1 MKRKATER
9 AVIEELDLSIARPCR
24 ASLREEVIERYTE
37 MVEDDPT
44 GWPFSTKVAVA
55 SVQGAPGLIVM
66 DGQHRIEACKRAGVD
81 TVIVDTYEAE
91 SLEEAIRF
99 ARAANAKHGERLSRE
114 ELREN
119 ILAYLR
125 AGGDKESDSAI
136 AAAFGIHR
144 KTVAAL
150 RETAAIP
157 SRKEAIRAA
166 VEKAIQENPQAS
178 VREVA
183 KMAGVDKAAVERETA
198 QVSQNGTFGQFE
210 TPKPPQT
217 AASCGYSAQ
226 VADTSK
232 LPPRRDASPLPRRPD
247 AVSPNGQNGQPTT
260 TPPRRDAQPPRRVL
274 KPETPQQ
281 PKQDPK
287 PIYDEVGHQMPPDLY
302 EAWFAERKAVDDW
315 LARTRA
321 ILREVKAAAS
331 GNETAE
337 DEEPTGFASLRF
349 HQFTAAITNS
359 LEVAISALKDVRP
372 EALCTCKGYGCKRC
386 HERGW
391 MTQRQ
396 YRAIIPED
404 QQ

>member
-9 AVIEELDLSIARPCR
+9 AAIADLDLSIVKPCR
-24 ASLREEVIERYTE
+24 ASLREEVIERYRE

-44 GWPFSTKVAVA
+44 GWPFATKVAVA

-91 SLEEAIRF
+91 SLDEAIRF

-144 KTVAAL
+144 KTVATL

-166 VEKAIQENPQAS
+166 VEKAIEENPQAS
-178 VREVA
+178 VREIA
-183 KMAGVDKAAVERETA
+183 KAAGVSEWDARTA
-198 QVSQNGTFGQFE
+198 TVQVCENGQNCQNHK
-210 TPKPPQT
+210 PHPPQT
-217 AASCGYSAQ
+217 AATCGYSAQ
-226 VADTSK
+226 VADTAK
-232 LPPRRDASPLPRRPD
+232 LPPRRDAAPLPHLP
-247 AVSPNGQNGQPTT
+247 AAPQSAQPATQ
-260 TPPRRDAQPPRRVL
+260 PPRRDAQPPRRVL
-274 KPETPQQ
+274 KPETAQ
-281 PKQDPK
+281 PKSDPK

-302 EAWFAERKAVDDW
+302 EAWFTERKAVDDW
-315 LARTRA
+315 LNRTRA
-321 ILREVKAAAS
+321 ILREVKAAAE

>member
-9 AVIEELDLSIARPCR
+9 AVIDELDLSIVRPCR

-37 MVEDDPT
+37 MVEDDHT

-66 DGQHRIEACKRAGVD
+66 DGQHRIEACKRAGVA

-91 SLEEAIRF
+91 SLDEAIRF

-166 VEKAIQENPQAS
+166 IEKAIKDNPQAS
-178 VREVA
+178 VREIA
-183 KMAGVDKAAVERETA
+183 KAAGISKSVVERETL
-198 QVSQNGTFGQFE
+198 QVSQNGQNGQNAA
-210 TPKPPQT
+210 PQPPQT
-217 AASCGYSAQ
+217 AATCGNFAQ
-226 VADTSK
+226 VADTDK
-232 LPPRRDASPLPRRPD
+232 LPTRRDAAPLPQRTAAP
-247 AVSPNGQNGQPTT
+247 QNAQHAT

-274 KPETPQQ
+274 KPETAQ
-281 PKQDPK
+281 PKPDPK
-287 PIYDEVGHQMPPDLY
+287 PIYDEVGHQVPPDLY
-302 EAWFAERKAVDDW
+302 EAWFSERKSVDDW

-321 ILREVKAAAS
+321 ILREVKAAAA
-331 GNETAE
+331 GNESAE
-337 DEEPTGFASLRF
+337 DEKPTGFASLRF

>member
-9 AVIEELDLSIARPCR
+9 AVIEELDLSIVKPCR

-91 SLEEAIRF
+91 SLDEAIRF

-166 VEKAIQENPQAS
+166 VEKAIQENPQAGH
-178 VREVA
+178 RTLA
-183 KMAGVDKAAVERETA
+183 KAAGVSEWDVRTVTVAVCENG
-198 QVSQNGTFGQFE
+198 QNGQNSA
-210 TPKPPQT
+210 PQPPQT
-217 AASCGYSAQ
+217 AASCGNYAQ
-226 VADTSK
+226 VADTAK
-232 LPPRRDASPLPRRPD
+232 LPPRRDAQSLPQRPA
-247 AVSPNGQNGQPTT
+247 AVSQSGQNGQNGTPT
-260 TPPRRDAQPPRRVL
+260 PRRDAQPPRRVL
-274 KPETPQQ
+274 KPETQQ
-281 PKQDPK
+281 PKPDPK

-315 LARTRA
+315 LNRTRA
-321 ILREVKAAAS
+321 ILREVKAAAE

>member
-9 AVIEELDLSIARPCR
+9 AAIDDLDLSIVRPCR

-44 GWPFSTKVAVA
+44 GWPFATKVAVA

-91 SLEEAIRF
+91 SLDEAIRF

-144 KTVAAL
+144 KTVSAL

-166 VEKAIQENPQAS
+166 VEKAIQENPQAGH
-178 VREVA
+178 RTLA
-183 KMAGVDKAAVERETA
+183 KAAGVSEWDVRTVTVAVCENG
-198 QVSQNGTFGQFE
+198 QNCQKSAPQQT
-210 TPKPPQT
+210 QT
-217 AASCGYSAQ
+217 AASCGNYAQ
-226 VADTSK
+226 VADTVK
-232 LPPRRDASPLPRRPD
+232 LPPRRDASPLPQRP
-247 AVSPNGQNGQPTT
+247 AAPQNGQPTT
-260 TPPRRDAQPPRRVL
+260 PPPRRDAQPPRRVL
-274 KPETPQQ
+274 KPETTQ
-281 PKQDPK
+281 PKPDPK

-315 LARTRA
+315 LNRTRA
-321 ILREVKAAAS
+321 ILREVKAAAE

>member
-9 AVIEELDLSIARPCR
+9 AAIADLDLSIVRPCR
-24 ASLREEVIERYTE
+24 ASLREEVIERYRE

-44 GWPFSTKVAVA
+44 GWPFATKVSVA

-66 DGQHRIEACKRAGVD
+66 DGQHRIEACKRAGVE

-91 SLEEAIRF
+91 SLDEAIRF

-136 AAAFGIHR
+136 AAEFGIHR

-150 RETAAIP
+150 RETASIP

-183 KMAGVDKAAVERETA
+183 KMAGASKSTIDRETA
-198 QVSQNGTFGQFE
+198 QVSQNGTFGQFG

-217 AASCGYSAQ
+217 AATCGYSAQ
-226 VADTSK
+226 VADTVK
-232 LPPRRDASPLPRRPD
+232 LPPRRDAQPIPQRP
-247 AVSPNGQNGQPTT
+247 AAPQIAQHATQ
-260 TPPRRDAQPPRRVL
+260 PPRRDAQPPRRVL
-274 KPETPQQ
+274 KPETAQ
-281 PKQDPK
+281 PKPDPK

-302 EAWFAERKAVDDW
+302 EAWFTERKAVDDW

-321 ILREVKAAAS
+321 ILREVKAAAE
-331 GNETAE
+331 GNENPE

>member
-9 AVIEELDLSIARPCR
+9 AVIEELDLSIVKPCR
-24 ASLREEVIERYTE
+24 ASLREEVIERYRE

-44 GWPFSTKVAVA
+44 GWPFATKVAVA
-55 SVQGAPGLIVM
+55 EIQGAPGLIVM
-66 DGQHRIEACKRAGVD
+66 DGQHRIEACKRAGVA

-91 SLEEAIRF
+91 SLDEAIRY

-144 KTVAAL
+144 KTVATL

-166 VEKAIQENPQAS
+166 VEKAIEENPQAGH
-178 VREVA
+178 RTLA
-183 KMAGVDKAAVERETA
+183 KAAGVSEWDVRTVTAAACENG
-198 QVSQNGTFGQFE
+198 QNCQKYA
-210 TPKPPQT
+210 PSAPQT
-217 AASCGYSAQ
+217 AATCGNFAQ
-226 VADTSK
+226 VADTDK
-232 LPPRRDASPLPRRPD
+232 LPPRRDAAPLPQRP
-247 AVSPNGQNGQPTT
+247 AAPQNGQPA
-260 TPPRRDAQPPRRVL
+260 TPPPRLDTQPPRRVL
-274 KPETPQQ
+274 KPENTH
-281 PKQDPK
+281 PKPDPK

-315 LARTRA
+315 LARTRS
-321 ILREVKAAAS
+321 ILREVKAAA
-331 GNETAE
+331 GNEAAE

>member
-9 AVIEELDLSIARPCR
+9 ALIEELDLSIVRPCR
-24 ASLREEVIERYTE
+24 ASLREEVIERYRE
-37 MVEDDPT
+37 MVEDDKT
-44 GWPFSTKVAVA
+44 GWPFSTKIAVA
-55 SVQGAPGLIVM
+55 EVPGVIKRVVM
-66 DGQHRIEACKRAGVD
+66 DGQHRIEACKRAGFA
-81 TVIVDTYEAE
+81 TVIADFYEAE
-91 SLEEAIRF
+91 SIDEVIRF

-125 AGGDKESDSAI
+125 AGGDKESDTAI
-136 AAAFGIHR
+136 AETFGVSR
-144 KTVAAL
+144 NTVAEW
-150 RETAAIP
+150 RKVYTIP
-157 SRKEAIRAA
+157 SRKAAIRAA
-166 VEKAIQENPQAS
+166 VDKAIQENPQAGHKAL
-178 VREVA
+178 A
-183 KMAGVDKAAVERETA
+183 KAAGVSVWDVRASTDKVCENA
-198 QVSQNGTFGQFE
+198 QTVQIH
-210 TPKPPQT
+210 TPSAPQT
-217 AASCGYSAQ
+217 AATCCNYAQ
-226 VADTSK
+226 VADTVK
-232 LPPRRDASPLPRRPD
+232 LPPRRDAAPLPQRPD
-247 AVSPNGQNGQPTT
+247 VPQTGQPTT
-260 TPPRRDAQPPRRVL
+260 PPPRRDAQPPRRVL

-281 PKQDPK
+281 PKPDPK
-287 PIYDEVGHQMPPDLY
+287 PIYDEVGHEMPPDLY
-302 EAWFAERKAVDDW
+302 EAWFSERKAVDDW
-315 LARTRA
+315 LNRTRA
-321 ILREVKAAAS
+321 ILREVKAAAE

>member
-9 AVIEELDLSIARPCR
+9 AVIEELDLSIVRPCR

-66 DGQHRIEACKRAGVD
+66 DGQHRIEACKRAGVA

-91 SLEEAIRF
+91 SLDEAIRF
-99 ARAANAKHGERLSRE
+99 ARAANAKHGERLSRD

-183 KMAGVDKAAVERETA
+183 RMAGVDKAAVERETA
-198 QVSQNGTFGQFE
+198 QVSQNGQKCQFE

-217 AASCGYSAQ
+217 DESFAKLPQ
-226 VADTSK
+226 VADTPN
-232 LPPRRDASPLPRRPD
+232 LPPRRDAQPLPQRPA
-247 AVSPNGQNGQPTT
+247 AVSQSGQNGQNGTPT
-260 TPPRRDAQPPRRVL
+260 PRRYAQPPRRVL
-274 KPETPQQ
+274 KPETAQ
-281 PKQDPK
+281 PKPDPK

-315 LARTRA
+315 LNRTRA
-321 ILREVKAAAS
+321 ILREVKAAAA
-331 GNETAE
+331 GNEAAE

>member
-9 AVIEELDLSIARPCR
+9 AAIEDLDLSIVKPCR

-66 DGQHRIEACKRAGVD
+66 DGQHRIEACKRAGVA

-91 SLEEAIRF
+91 SLDEAIRF

-136 AAAFGIHR
+136 AAEFGIHR

-157 SRKEAIRAA
+157 SRKEAARAA
-166 VEKAIQENPQAS
+166 IEKAIQENPQAS
-178 VREVA
+178 ARELA
-183 KMAGVDKAAVERETA
+183 RNAGVDDRTVRRLTEEVRQT
-198 QVSQNGTFGQFE
+198 GTFGQNAA
-210 TPKPPQT
+210 PKPPQT
-217 AASCGYSAQ
+217 AATCGYSAQ
-226 VADTSK
+226 VADTAK
-232 LPPRRDASPLPRRPD
+232 LPPRRDAAPLPQRP
-247 AVSPNGQNGQPTT
+247 AAPQSAQPTT
-260 TPPRRDAQPPRRVL
+260 PPPRRDAQPPRRVL
-274 KPETPQQ
+274 KPENSQ
-281 PKQDPK
+281 PKPDPK

-302 EAWFAERKAVDDW
+302 EAWFTERKAVDDW
-315 LARTRA
+315 LNRTRA
-321 ILREVKAAAS
+321 ILREVKAAAE
-331 GNETAE
+331 GNETTE

>member
-9 AVIEELDLSIARPCR
+9 ADIADLDLSIVRPCR
-24 ASLREEVIERYTE
+24 ASLREEVIERYRE

-44 GWPFSTKVAVA
+44 GWPFATKVAVA

-91 SLEEAIRF
+91 SLDEAIRF

-166 VEKAIQENPQAS
+166 VEKAIEENPQAGS
-178 VREVA
+178 KALA
-183 KMAGVDKAAVERETA
+183 KAAGVDAKTIRNTTAAGGKT
-198 QVSQNGTFGQFE
+198 GTFGQKS
-210 TPKPPQT
+210 PLPPPQT
-217 AASCGYSAQ
+217 AASCGNCAQ
-226 VADTSK
+226 VADIQK
-232 LPPRRDASPLPRRPD
+232 L
-247 AVSPNGQNGQPTT
+247 
-260 TPPRRDAQPPRRVL
+260 PPRRDAQPPRRVL
-274 KPETPQQ
+274 KPETQQ
-281 PKQDPK
+281 PKPDPK

-302 EAWFAERKAVDDW
+302 EAWFSERKAVDDW
-315 LARTRA
+315 LNRTRA
-321 ILREVKAAAS
+321 ILREVKAAAE

>member
-1 MKRKATER
+1 MQRKATER
-9 AVIEELDLSIARPCR
+9 ATIESLDLSIVKPCR
-24 ASLREEVIERYTE
+24 ASLREEVIERYRE
-37 MVEDDPT
+37 MVENDPE
-44 GWPFSTKVAVA
+44 GWPFDTKVAVA
-55 SVQGAPGLIVM
+55 EIPGADMRVVM
-66 DGQHRIEACKRAGVD
+66 DGQHRIEACKRAGAE
-81 TVIVDTYEAE
+81 TVIVDLYAAE
-91 SLEEAIRF
+91 NLDEAIRY

-157 SRKEAIRAA
+157 SRKAAIRAA
-166 VEKAIQENPQAS
+166 VEKAIQENPQAGH
-178 VREVA
+178 RTLA
-183 KMAGVDKAAVERETA
+183 KAAGVSEWDVRTVTVAVCENG
-198 QVSQNGTFGQFE
+198 QNCQKSA
-210 TPKPPQT
+210 PSAPQT

-226 VADTSK
+226 VADTAK
-232 LPPRRDASPLPRRPD
+232 LPPRRDASPLPQRP
-247 AVSPNGQNGQPTT
+247 AETP
-260 TPPRRDAQPPRRVL
+260 PPRRDAQPPRRVL
-274 KPETPQQ
+274 KPETPQ
-281 PKQDPK
+281 PKPDPK

-315 LARTRA
+315 LNRTRA
-321 ILREVKAAAS
+321 ILREVKAAAA

>member
-9 AVIEELDLSIARPCR
+9 AVIEELDLSIVKPCR

-44 GWPFSTKVAVA
+44 GWPFATKVAVA
-55 SVQGAPGLIVM
+55 SIQGAPGLIVM
-66 DGQHRIEACKRAGVD
+66 DGQHRIEACKRAGVA

-91 SLEEAIRF
+91 SLDEAIRF

-125 AGGDKESDSAI
+125 AGGDKESDSSI

-183 KMAGVDKAAVERETA
+183 RMAGVDKAAVERETA
-198 QVSQNGTFGQFE
+198 QVSQNGQKCQFE
-210 TPKPPQT
+210 TPNPPQT
-217 AASCGYSAQ
+217 AESFAKLPQ
-226 VADTSK
+226 VADTPN
-232 LPPRRDASPLPRRPD
+232 LPPRRDAAPLPQRP
-247 AVSPNGQNGQPTT
+247 AAPQNGQPATP
-260 TPPRRDAQPPRRVL
+260 PPRRDAQPPRRVL
-274 KPETPQQ
+274 KTEAAN
-281 PKQDPK
+281 PKPDPK
-287 PIYDEVGHQMPPDLY
+287 PIYDEVGHEMPPDLY
-302 EAWFAERKAVDDW
+302 DAWFAERKAVDDW

-321 ILREVKAAAS
+321 ILREVKAAAA
-331 GNETAE
+331 GNEAAE

-396 YRAIIPED
+396 FRAIIPED

>member
-9 AVIEELDLSIARPCR
+9 AAIEELDLSIVRPCR
-24 ASLREEVIERYTE
+24 ASLREEVIERYRE

-44 GWPFSTKVAVA
+44 GWPFATKVAVA

-66 DGQHRIEACKRAGVD
+66 DGQHRIEACKRAGVA

-91 SLEEAIRF
+91 SLDEAIRF

-136 AAAFGIHR
+136 AAEFGIHR

-157 SRKEAIRAA
+157 SRKEATRAA
-166 VEKAIQENPQAS
+166 IEKAIKDNPQAS
-178 VREVA
+178 VREIA
-183 KMAGVDKAAVERETA
+183 KAAGVSEWDARTA
-198 QVSQNGTFGQFE
+198 TVQVCENGQNCQNH
-210 TPKPPQT
+210 TPQLPQT
-217 AASCGYSAQ
+217 AATCGYSAQ

-232 LPPRRDASPLPRRPD
+232 LPQRRDASPLPQRP
-247 AVSPNGQNGQPTT
+247 AAPQSGQPSTQ
-260 TPPRRDAQPPRRVL
+260 PQRRDAQPPRRVL
-274 KPETPQQ
+274 KPETQQQ
-281 PKQDPK
+281 PKPDPK

-321 ILREVKAAAS
+321 ILREVKAAAE

-396 YRAIIPED
+396 YRAIITED

>member
-1 MKRKATER
+1 
-9 AVIEELDLSIARPCR
+9 
-24 ASLREEVIERYTE
+24 

-44 GWPFSTKVAVA
+44 GWPFATKVAVA

-66 DGQHRIEACKRAGVD
+66 DGQHRIEACKRAGVA

-91 SLEEAIRF
+91 SLDEAIRF

-157 SRKEAIRAA
+157 SRKEAVRAA
-166 VEKAIQENPQAS
+166 VEKAIQENPQDSA
-178 VREVA
+178 RGLA
-183 KMAGVDKAAVERETA
+183 RIAGVDEKTIRNMTEEVRKT
-198 QVSQNGTFGQFE
+198 GTFGQKSA
-210 TPKPPQT
+210 PQQPQT
-217 AASCGYSAQ
+217 AATCGYSAQ
-226 VADTSK
+226 VADTTK
-232 LPPRRDASPLPRRPD
+232 LPPRRDAQPLPQRPA
-247 AVSPNGQNGQPTT
+247 AVSQSGQNCQNGTP
-260 TPPRRDAQPPRRVL
+260 PPRRDAQPPRRVL
-274 KPETPQQ
+274 KPETAQ
-281 PKQDPK
+281 PKPDPK
-287 PIYDEVGHQMPPDLY
+287 PIYDEVGHEMPPDLY

-321 ILREVKAAAS
+321 ILREVKAAAA
-331 GNETAE
+331 GNEAAD

>member
-9 AVIEELDLSIARPCR
+9 AAIDDLDLSIVRPCR
-24 ASLREEVIERYTE
+24 ASLREEVIERYRE

-44 GWPFSTKVAVA
+44 GWPFATKVAVA

-66 DGQHRIEACKRAGVD
+66 DGQHRIEACKRAGVA

-91 SLEEAIRF
+91 SLDEAIRF

-166 VEKAIQENPQAS
+166 IEKAIKDNPQAS
-178 VREVA
+178 VREIA
-183 KMAGVDKAAVERETA
+183 KAAGISKSVVERETL
-198 QVSQNGTFGQFE
+198 QVSQNGQNGQNAA
-210 TPKPPQT
+210 PQPPQT
-217 AASCGYSAQ
+217 AATFGNFAQ
-226 VADTSK
+226 VADTDK
-232 LPPRRDASPLPRRPD
+232 LPTRRDAAPLPQRTAAP
-247 AVSPNGQNGQPTT
+247 QNAQHAT

-274 KPETPQQ
+274 KPETAQ
-281 PKQDPK
+281 PKPDPK
-287 PIYDEVGHQMPPDLY
+287 PIYDEVGHQVPPDLY

-321 ILREVKAAAS
+321 ILREVKAAAA
-331 GNETAE
+331 GNEAAE
-337 DEEPTGFASLRF
+337 DDEPNGFASLRF

>member
-9 AVIEELDLSIARPCR
+9 AVIDELDLSIVRPCR

-37 MVEDDPT
+37 MVEDDHT

-66 DGQHRIEACKRAGVD
+66 DGQHRIEACKRAGVA

-91 SLEEAIRF
+91 SLDEAIRF

-166 VEKAIQENPQAS
+166 IEKAIKDNPQAS
-178 VREVA
+178 VREIA
-183 KMAGVDKAAVERETA
+183 KAAGISKSVVERETL
-198 QVSQNGTFGQFE
+198 QVSQNGQNGQNAA
-210 TPKPPQT
+210 PQPPQT
-217 AASCGYSAQ
+217 AATCGNFAQ
-226 VADTSK
+226 VADTDK
-232 LPPRRDASPLPRRPD
+232 LPTRRDAAPLPQRTAAP
-247 AVSPNGQNGQPTT
+247 QNAQHAT

-274 KPETPQQ
+274 KPETAQ
-281 PKQDPK
+281 PKPDPK
-287 PIYDEVGHQMPPDLY
+287 PIYDEVGHQVPPDLY
-302 EAWFAERKAVDDW
+302 EAWFSERKSVDDW

-321 ILREVKAAAS
+321 ILREVKAAAA
-331 GNETAE
+331 GNEADE
-337 DEEPTGFASLRF
+337 DEKPTGFASLRF

>member
-9 AVIEELDLSIARPCR
+9 AVIEELDLSIVRPCR
-24 ASLREEVIERYTE
+24 ASLREEVIERYRE

-44 GWPFSTKVAVA
+44 GWPFATKVAVA
-55 SVQGAPGLIVM
+55 EIPGADRRVVM
-66 DGQHRIEACKRAGVD
+66 DGQHRIEACKRAGVA

-91 SLEEAIRF
+91 SLDEAIRF

-136 AAAFGIHR
+136 AAEFGIHR

-166 VEKAIQENPQAS
+166 VEKAIQDNPQAGH
-178 VREVA
+178 RTLA
-183 KMAGVDKAAVERETA
+183 KAAGVSEWDVRTVTVAVCENG
-198 QVSQNGTFGQFE
+198 QNCQKSA
-210 TPKPPQT
+210 PSAPQT
-217 AASCGYSAQ
+217 AATCGNFAQ
-226 VADTSK
+226 VADTDK
-232 LPPRRDASPLPRRPD
+232 LPQRRDAAPLPQRP
-247 AVSPNGQNGQPTT
+247 AEVSQSGQNCQNGTP
-260 TPPRRDAQPPRRVL
+260 PPRRDAQPQRRVL
-274 KPETPQQ
+274 KPETAQTKP
-281 PKQDPK
+281 DPK

-321 ILREVKAAAS
+321 ILREVKAAAA
-331 GNETAE
+331 GNESSE

>member
-9 AVIEELDLSIARPCR
+9 AAIADLDLSIVRPCR
-24 ASLREEVIERYTE
+24 ASLREEVIERYRE
-37 MVEDDPT
+37 MVENDST

-55 SVQGAPGLIVM
+55 EVPGAQGLVVM
-66 DGQHRIEACKRAGVD
+66 DGQHRIEACKRAGID
-81 TVIVDTYEAE
+81 TVIVDRYEAE
-91 SLEEAIRF
+91 SMDEAIRF

-144 KTVAAL
+144 KTVATL

-166 VEKAIQENPQAS
+166 VEKAIQENPQAGH
-178 VREVA
+178 RTLA
-183 KMAGVDKAAVERETA
+183 KAAGVSEWDVRTVTVAVCENG
-198 QVSQNGTFGQFE
+198 QNCQKSA
-210 TPKPPQT
+210 PSAPQT
-217 AASCGYSAQ
+217 AESCAHLPQ
-226 VADTSK
+226 VADTAK
-232 LPPRRDASPLPRRPD
+232 LPPRRDAAPIPQRP
-247 AVSPNGQNGQPTT
+247 AAPKSAQPS
-260 TPPRRDAQPPRRVL
+260 TPPPRRVL
-274 KPETPQQ
+274 KPETAQ
-281 PKQDPK
+281 PKPDPK

-302 EAWFAERKAVDDW
+302 EAWFTERKAVDDW
-315 LARTRA
+315 LNRTRA
-321 ILREVKAAAS
+321 ILREVKSAAE

-337 DEEPTGFASLRF
+337 DEEPTGFSSLRF
-349 HQFTAAITNS
+349 HQFTAAITTS

>member
-9 AVIEELDLSIARPCR
+9 AVIDELDLSIVRPCR
-24 ASLREEVIERYTE
+24 ASLREEVIERYRE

-44 GWPFSTKVAVA
+44 GWPFATKVAVA

-66 DGQHRIEACKRAGVD
+66 DGQHRIEACKRAGVA

-91 SLEEAIRF
+91 SLDEAIRF
-99 ARAANAKHGERLSRE
+99 ARAANAKHGERLSSE

-125 AGGDKESDSAI
+125 AGGDKESDSSI

-178 VREVA
+178 ARGLA
-183 KMAGVDKAAVERETA
+183 RIAGVDEKTIRNMTEEVRQT
-198 QVSQNGTFGQFE
+198 GTFGQKSA
-210 TPKPPQT
+210 PQQPQT
-217 AASCGYSAQ
+217 AATCGYSAQ
-226 VADTSK
+226 VADTAK
-232 LPPRRDASPLPRRPD
+232 LPTRRDAAPLPQRPA
-247 AVSPNGQNGQPTT
+247 AVSQSGQNCQNGTP
-260 TPPRRDAQPPRRVL
+260 PPRRDAQPPRRVL
-274 KPETPQQ
+274 KPETAQ
-281 PKQDPK
+281 PKPDPK
-287 PIYDEVGHQMPPDLY
+287 PIYDEVGHQVPPDLY

-321 ILREVKAAAS
+321 ILREVKAAAA
-331 GNETAE
+331 GNEAAE
-337 DEEPTGFASLRF
+337 DEKPTGFASLRF

>member
-9 AVIEELDLSIARPCR
+9 AAISDLDLSIVRPCR

-44 GWPFSTKVAVA
+44 GWPFATKVAVA

-66 DGQHRIEACKRAGVD
+66 DGQHRIEACKRAGVA

-91 SLEEAIRF
+91 SLDEAIRF

-166 VEKAIQENPQAS
+166 VEKAIQENPQAGS
-178 VREVA
+178 KALA
-183 KMAGVDKAAVERETA
+183 KAAGVDAMAVRRVTSA
-198 QVSQNGTFGQFE
+198 GGQNGQNCQND
-210 TPKPPQT
+210 PLPPPQT
-217 AASCGYSAQ
+217 AATCGYSAQ

-232 LPPRRDASPLPRRPD
+232 LPPRRDASPLPQRP
-247 AVSPNGQNGQPTT
+247 AEVSQNGQNGQPATP
-260 TPPRRDAQPPRRVL
+260 PPRRDAQPPRRVL
-274 KPETPQQ
+274 KPETPQ
-281 PKQDPK
+281 PKPDPK

-315 LARTRA
+315 LTRTRA

-331 GNETAE
+331 GNEAAE

>member
-9 AVIEELDLSIARPCR
+9 AVIDELDLSIVRPCR

-37 MVEDDPT
+37 MVEDDHT

-66 DGQHRIEACKRAGVD
+66 DGQHRIEACKRAGVA

-91 SLEEAIRF
+91 SLDEAIRF

-166 VEKAIQENPQAS
+166 IEKAIKDNPQAS
-178 VREVA
+178 VREIA
-183 KMAGVDKAAVERETA
+183 KAAGISKSVVERETL
-198 QVSQNGTFGQFE
+198 QVSQNGQNGQNAA
-210 TPKPPQT
+210 PQPPQT
-217 AASCGYSAQ
+217 AATCGNFAQ
-226 VADTSK
+226 VADTDK
-232 LPPRRDASPLPRRPD
+232 LPTRRDAAPLPQRTAAP
-247 AVSPNGQNGQPTT
+247 QNAQHAT

-274 KPETPQQ
+274 KPETAQ
-281 PKQDPK
+281 PKPDPK
-287 PIYDEVGHQMPPDLY
+287 PIYDEVGHQVPPDLY
-302 EAWFAERKAVDDW
+302 EAWFSERKSVDDW

-321 ILREVKAAAS
+321 ILREVKAAAA
-331 GNETAE
+331 GNEAAE
-337 DEEPTGFASLRF
+337 DEKPTGFASLRF

>member
-9 AVIEELDLSIARPCR
+9 AAIDDLDLSIVRPCR

-44 GWPFSTKVAVA
+44 GWPFATKVAVA

-66 DGQHRIEACKRAGVD
+66 DGQHRIEACKRAGVA

-91 SLEEAIRF
+91 SLDEAIRF

-136 AAAFGIHR
+136 AAEFGIHR

-166 VEKAIQENPQAS
+166 VEKAIQENPQAGH
-178 VREVA
+178 RTLA
-183 KMAGVDKAAVERETA
+183 KAAGVSEWDVRTVTVAVCENG
-198 QVSQNGTFGQFE
+198 QNCQKSA
-210 TPKPPQT
+210 PSAPQT
-217 AASCGYSAQ
+217 AASCGNYAQ
-226 VADTSK
+226 VADTAK
-232 LPPRRDASPLPRRPD
+232 LPQRRDAQPLPKRP
-247 AVSPNGQNGQPTT
+247 AAPQIAQTT
-260 TPPRRDAQPPRRVL
+260 TPPPRRDAQPPRRVL
-274 KPETPQQ
+274 KPETTQ
-281 PKQDPK
+281 PKPDPK

-315 LARTRA
+315 LTRTRA
-321 ILREVKAAAS
+321 ILREVKAAAD
-331 GNETAE
+331 GNEAAE

>member
-9 AVIEELDLSIARPCR
+9 AVIDDLDLSIVRPCR

-44 GWPFSTKVAVA
+44 GWPFATKVAVA

-66 DGQHRIEACKRAGVD
+66 DGQHRIEACKRAGVA

-91 SLEEAIRF
+91 SLDEAIRY

-166 VEKAIQENPQAS
+166 VEKAIQENPQAGS
-178 VREVA
+178 KALA
-183 KMAGVDKAAVERETA
+183 KAAGVDDRAVRRLTDA
-198 QVSQNGTFGQFE
+198 GGQNGTFGQNA
-210 TPKPPQT
+210 PLPPPQT
-217 AASCGYSAQ
+217 AETCGNYAQ
-226 VADTSK
+226 VDDTSK
-232 LPPRRDASPLPRRPD
+232 LPPRRDAQPLPQRPA
-247 AVSPNGQNGQPTT
+247 AVSQSGQNCQNWTP
-260 TPPRRDAQPPRRVL
+260 PPRRDAQPLRRVL
-274 KPETPQQ
+274 KPETSQ
-281 PKQDPK
+281 PKPDPK
-287 PIYDEVGHQMPPDLY
+287 PIYDEVGHQVPPDLY

-321 ILREVKAAAS
+321 ILREVKADAA
-331 GNETAE
+331 GNEAAE
-337 DEEPTGFASLRF
+337 DDEPNGFASLRF

>member
-9 AVIEELDLSIARPCR
+9 AAISDLDLSIVRPCR
-24 ASLREEVIERYTE
+24 SSLREEVIERYTE

-66 DGQHRIEACKRAGVD
+66 DGQHRIEACKRAGVE

-91 SLEEAIRF
+91 SLDEAIRF

-144 KTVAAL
+144 KTVATL

-166 VEKAIQENPQAS
+166 VKKAIQENPQAS
-178 VREVA
+178 VREIA
-183 KMAGVDKAAVERETA
+183 KAAGASKSVVDRETA

-210 TPKPPQT
+210 TPQPPQT
-217 AASCGYSAQ
+217 AATCGNYAQ
-226 VADTSK
+226 VADTAK
-232 LPPRRDASPLPRRPD
+232 LPPRRDAQPIPQRP
-247 AVSPNGQNGQPTT
+247 AATQSAQPATP
-260 TPPRRDAQPPRRVL
+260 PPRRDAQPPRRVL

-281 PKQDPK
+281 PKSDPK

-321 ILREVKAAAS
+321 ILREVKAAAE

>member
-9 AVIEELDLSIARPCR
+9 AAIADLDLSIVRPCR

-66 DGQHRIEACKRAGVD
+66 DGQHRIEACKRAGVA

-91 SLEEAIRF
+91 SLDEAIRF

-136 AAAFGIHR
+136 AAEFGIHR

-166 VEKAIQENPQAS
+166 VEKAIQENPQAGH
-178 VREVA
+178 RTLA
-183 KMAGVDKAAVERETA
+183 KAAGVSEWDVRTVTVAVCENG
-198 QVSQNGTFGQFE
+198 QNCQKSA
-210 TPKPPQT
+210 PCAPQT

-226 VADTSK
+226 VADTAK
-232 LPPRRDASPLPRRPD
+232 L
-247 AVSPNGQNGQPTT
+247 
-260 TPPRRDAQPPRRVL
+260 PPRRDAQPPRRVL
-274 KPETPQQ
+274 KPETPQ
-281 PKQDPK
+281 PKPDPK

-321 ILREVKAAAS
+321 ILREVKAAAE

>member
-1 MKRKATER
+1 MKRKSTER
-9 AVIEELDLSIARPCR
+9 ALIEELDLSIVRPCR
-24 ASLREEVIERYTE
+24 ASLREEVIERYRE
-37 MVEDDPT
+37 MVEDDKT

-55 SVQGAPGLIVM
+55 EVPGEIKRVVM
-66 DGQHRIEACKRAGVD
+66 DGQHRIEACKRAGFA
-81 TVIVDTYEAE
+81 TVIADFYEAE
-91 SLEEAIRF
+91 SIDEVIRF

-136 AAAFGIHR
+136 AAEFGVHR
-144 KTVAAL
+144 KTVATL

-166 VEKAIQENPQAS
+166 VEKAIEENPQAGS
-178 VREVA
+178 KALA
-183 KMAGVDKAAVERETA
+183 KAAGVDAKTIRNTTAAGGKT
-198 QVSQNGTFGQFE
+198 GTFGQKS
-210 TPKPPQT
+210 PLPPPQT
-217 AASCGYSAQ
+217 AASFGNYAQ
-226 VADTSK
+226 VADTAK
-232 LPPRRDASPLPRRPD
+232 LPPRRDASTLPKRP
-247 AVSPNGQNGQPTT
+247 AAPQNGQPTT
-260 TPPRRDAQPPRRVL
+260 PPTRRDAQPPRRVL
-274 KPETPQQ
+274 KPETKQQ
-281 PKQDPK
+281 PKPDPK
-287 PIYDEVGHQMPPDLY
+287 PIYDEVGHEMPPDLY

-315 LARTRA
+315 LTRTRA
-321 ILREVKAAAS
+321 ILREVKAAAA

>member
-9 AVIEELDLSIARPCR
+9 AVIEDLDLSIVRPCR
-24 ASLREEVIERYTE
+24 SSLREEVIERYKE

-44 GWPFSTKVAVA
+44 GWPFATKVSVA
-55 SVQGAPGLIVM
+55 SVQGASGLIVM

-91 SLEEAIRF
+91 SLDEAIRF

-136 AAAFGIHR
+136 AAEFGIHR
-144 KTVAAL
+144 KTVATL

-166 VEKAIQENPQAS
+166 VEKAIQENPQAGH
-178 VREVA
+178 RTLA
-183 KMAGVDKAAVERETA
+183 KAAGVSEWDVRTVTVAVCENG
-198 QVSQNGTFGQFE
+198 QNCQKSA
-210 TPKPPQT
+210 PKPPQT
-217 AASCGYSAQ
+217 AASCGNYAQ
-226 VADTSK
+226 VTDTVK
-232 LPPRRDASPLPRRPD
+232 LPPRRDAAPLPQRP
-247 AVSPNGQNGQPTT
+247 AAPQNGQPATQ
-260 TPPRRDAQPPRRVL
+260 PPRRDAQPPRRVL
-274 KPETPQQ
+274 KPEAAQ
-281 PKQDPK
+281 PKPDPK

-321 ILREVKAAAS
+321 ILREVKSAAA
-331 GNETAE
+331 GNEAAE

>member
-9 AVIEELDLSIARPCR
+9 AVIEELDLSIVKPCR
-24 ASLREEVIERYTE
+24 ASLREEVIERYKE

-44 GWPFSTKVAVA
+44 GWPFATKVAVA
-55 SVQGAPGLIVM
+55 SIQGAPGLIVM
-66 DGQHRIEACKRAGVD
+66 DGQHRIEACKRAGVA

-91 SLEEAIRF
+91 SLDEAIRF

-125 AGGDKESDSAI
+125 AGGDKKSDSAI
-136 AAAFGIHR
+136 AAEFGIHR

-166 VEKAIQENPQAS
+166 VEKAIEENPQAS
-178 VREVA
+178 ARGLA
-183 KMAGVDKAAVERETA
+183 RTAGVDEKTIRNMTEEVRQT
-198 QVSQNGTFGQFE
+198 GTFGQKSA
-210 TPKPPQT
+210 PQQPQT
-217 AASCGYSAQ
+217 AASCGNFAQ
-226 VADTSK
+226 VADTAK
-232 LPPRRDASPLPRRPD
+232 LPPRRDAQPLPQRP
-247 AVSPNGQNGQPTT
+247 AAPQSAQPAT
-260 TPPRRDAQPPRRVL
+260 TPPRLDAQPPRRVL
-274 KPETPQQ
+274 KPETAQ
-281 PKQDPK
+281 PKPDPK

-315 LARTRA
+315 LNRTRA
-321 ILREVKAAAS
+321 ILREVKAAAE
-331 GNETAE
+331 GNEKPE
-337 DEEPTGFASLRF
+337 EEEPTGFASLRF

>member
-9 AVIEELDLSIARPCR
+9 AAISDLDLSIVRPCR
-24 ASLREEVIERYTE
+24 SSLREEVIERYTE

-55 SVQGAPGLIVM
+55 SIQGAPGLIVM
-66 DGQHRIEACKRAGVD
+66 DGQHRIEACKRAGVE

-91 SLEEAIRF
+91 SLDEAIRF

-136 AAAFGIHR
+136 AAEFGIHR
-144 KTVAAL
+144 KTVATL

-166 VEKAIQENPQAS
+166 VEKAIEENPQAGS
-178 VREVA
+178 KALA
-183 KMAGVDKAAVERETA
+183 KAAGVDNRAVRRLTAAGG
-198 QVSQNGTFGQFE
+198 QNGTFGQNAPL
-210 TPKPPQT
+210 TPPQT
-217 AASCGYSAQ
+217 AATCGYSAQ
-226 VADTSK
+226 VADIQK
-232 LPPRRDASPLPRRPD
+232 LPPRRDASPLPQRPA
-247 AVSPNGQNGQPTT
+247 AVSKNGQNA
-260 TPPRRDAQPPRRVL
+260 TPPTRRDAQPPRRVL

-302 EAWFAERKAVDDW
+302 EAWFNERKAVDDW
-315 LARTRA
+315 LNRTRA
-321 ILREVKAAAS
+321 ILREVKAAAE

>member
-9 AVIEELDLSIARPCR
+9 AAIADLDLSIVRPCR
-24 ASLREEVIERYTE
+24 ASLREEVIERYRE
-37 MVEDDPT
+37 MVEDDHT
-44 GWPFSTKVAVA
+44 GWPFDTKVAVA
-55 SVQGAPGLIVM
+55 EIPGAERRVVM
-66 DGQHRIEACKRAGVD
+66 DGQHRVEACKRAGVE

-91 SLEEAIRF
+91 SLDEAIRF

-136 AAAFGIHR
+136 AAEFGIHR

-157 SRKEAIRAA
+157 SRKEAIRVA

-183 KMAGVDKAAVERETA
+183 RMAGVDKAAVERETA
-198 QVSQNGTFGQFE
+198 QVSQNGQKCQFE

-217 AASCGYSAQ
+217 AATCGNYAQ
-226 VADTSK
+226 VADTAK
-232 LPPRRDASPLPRRPD
+232 LPPRRDASPLPQRP
-247 AVSPNGQNGQPTT
+247 AAPQNAQPTT

-274 KPETPQQ
+274 KPETAQ
-281 PKQDPK
+281 PKPDPK
-287 PIYDEVGHQMPPDLY
+287 PIYDEVGHEMPPDLY

-321 ILREVKAAAS
+321 ILREVKAAAE

>member
-9 AVIEELDLSIARPCR
+9 AVIDELDLSIVRPCR

-66 DGQHRIEACKRAGVD
+66 DGQHRIEACKRAGVE

-91 SLEEAIRF
+91 SLDEAIRF

-125 AGGDKESDSAI
+125 AGGDKESDTAI
-136 AAAFGIHR
+136 AAEFGIHR

-166 VEKAIQENPQAS
+166 VEKAIEENPQAGS
-178 VREVA
+178 KALA
-183 KMAGVDKAAVERETA
+183 KAAGVDAKTIRNTTAAGGKT
-198 QVSQNGTFGQFE
+198 GTFGQKS
-210 TPKPPQT
+210 PLPPPQT
-217 AASCGYSAQ
+217 AASFGNYAQ
-226 VADTSK
+226 VADIQK
-232 LPPRRDASPLPRRPD
+232 LPQRRDASPLPQRP
-247 AVSPNGQNGQPTT
+247 AVSQNGQNGQPATP
-260 TPPRRDAQPPRRVL
+260 PPRRDAQPPRRVL
-274 KPETPQQ
+274 KPETAQ
-281 PKQDPK
+281 PKPDPK

-315 LARTRA
+315 IARTRA
-321 ILREVKAAAS
+321 ILREVKAAAE

>member
-9 AVIEELDLSIARPCR
+9 AAIEQLDLSIVKPCR
-24 ASLREEVIERYTE
+24 ASLREEVIERYRE

-44 GWPFSTKVAVA
+44 GWPFATKVAVA
-55 SVQGAPGLIVM
+55 SVQGATGLIVM
-66 DGQHRIEACKRAGVD
+66 DGQHRIEACKRAGVA

-91 SLEEAIRF
+91 SLDEAIRF

-136 AAAFGIHR
+136 AAEFGIHR

-166 VEKAIQENPQAS
+166 VEKAIQENPQAGH
-178 VREVA
+178 RTLA
-183 KMAGVDKAAVERETA
+183 KAAGVSEWDVRTVTVAVCENG
-198 QVSQNGTFGQFE
+198 QNCQKSA
-210 TPKPPQT
+210 PSAPQT
-217 AASCGYSAQ
+217 AATCGYSAQ
-226 VADTSK
+226 VADTAK
-232 LPPRRDASPLPRRPD
+232 LPPRRDAQPLPQRPA
-247 AVSPNGQNGQPTT
+247 AVSKNGQNCQNGTP
-260 TPPRRDAQPPRRVL
+260 PPRRDAQPPRRVL
-274 KPETPQQ
+274 KPETTQ
-281 PKQDPK
+281 PKPDPK

-321 ILREVKAAAS
+321 ILREVKAAAA

>member
-9 AVIEELDLSIARPCR
+9 AVIADLDLSIVRPCR

-44 GWPFSTKVAVA
+44 GWPFTTKVSVA

-81 TVIVDTYEAE
+81 TVIVNTYEAE
-91 SLEEAIRF
+91 SLDEAIRF

-144 KTVAAL
+144 KTVSAL

-157 SRKEAIRAA
+157 SRKEAARAA
-166 VEKAIQENPQAS
+166 IEKAIKDNPQAS
-178 VREVA
+178 VREIA
-183 KMAGVDKAAVERETA
+183 KAAGISKSVVERETL
-198 QVSQNGTFGQFE
+198 QVSQNGQNGQNDA
-210 TPKPPQT
+210 PHPPQT
-217 AASCGYSAQ
+217 DETCGNFAQ
-226 VADTSK
+226 VADTAK
-232 LPPRRDASPLPRRPD
+232 LPPRRDASTLPQRP
-247 AVSPNGQNGQPTT
+247 AAPQSAQPATP
-260 TPPRRDAQPPRRVL
+260 PPRRDAQPQRRVL
-274 KPETPQQ
+274 KPETAQ
-281 PKQDPK
+281 PKPDPK
-287 PIYDEVGHQMPPDLY
+287 PIYDEVGHQVPPDLY

-315 LARTRA
+315 LNRTRA
-321 ILREVKAAAS
+321 ILREVKAAAA
-331 GNETAE
+331 GNEAAE

>member
-9 AVIEELDLSIARPCR
+9 AVIEELDLSIVRPCR

-44 GWPFSTKVAVA
+44 GWPFATKVSVA

-66 DGQHRIEACKRAGVD
+66 DGQHRIEACKRAGVA

-91 SLEEAIRF
+91 SLDEAIRF

-136 AAAFGIHR
+136 AAEFGIHR

-157 SRKEAIRAA
+157 SRKEAARAA
-166 VEKAIQENPQAS
+166 IEKAIKDNPQAS
-178 VREVA
+178 ARELA
-183 KMAGVDKAAVERETA
+183 RNAGVDDRTVRRLTEEVRQT
-198 QVSQNGTFGQFE
+198 GTFGQNAA
-210 TPKPPQT
+210 PQPPQT
-217 AASCGYSAQ
+217 AATCGNFAQ
-226 VADTSK
+226 VADTAK
-232 LPPRRDASPLPRRPD
+232 LPPRRDAAPLPQRP
-247 AVSPNGQNGQPTT
+247 AAPQNCQPATH
-260 TPPRRDAQPPRRVL
+260 PPRRDAQPPRRVL

-281 PKQDPK
+281 QKPDPK

-315 LARTRA
+315 LNRTRA
-321 ILREVKAAAS
+321 ILREVKAAAA
-331 GNETAE
+331 GNEAAE